1 MTFTYQANRGTNNSK
16 TTGTSIGVSPSS
28 SLSVGQFILIT
39 FAGDSMS
46 TTQGATTVCS
56 CADNTAGNTYTR
68 LFEYTRTD
76 GGAFDGVTVA
86 VFYSILDTAVGTGD
100 TITVTHNNVVARSVG
115 IEEYSMTGDGV
126 TVAGTNVAYGTG
138 TGPSVTL
145 GSLTSK
151 SYLWVGTVGREG
163 YGSDSNTQDTDY
175 SNHTAHGTTGGGPAG
190 NTQYFGGYRT
200 YTGTSDTYNPTIVSA
215 DYAVALAAIEETTSG
230 TSTSSSTGAY
240 LKGKN
245 TASGNTSAYLKGST
259 SASDNQGAYL
269 RGSTGGSSSISAYMM
284 CSTLDVSISYAFLF
298 IPKSYGG
305 GITGSA
311 PAYTRGK
318 DTTSSSTSA
327 LLHGSVDAS
336 NSSDAYLKGKS
347 TASDTQTAYLKG
359 SIDASDNQTAYLKGS
374 STASDSTP
382 VYLKGQNTASDTATA
397 FLAGKDTA
405 DSSTEALLHGK
416 DTATDTT
423 SAYLVGGSSASDST
437 EAYTRGKDTASS
449 SSEAYLRGQD
459 TASDNQIALLS
470 GIAGASDS
478 TEAYLRGS
486 DTASDNQEAYL
497 RGSQDASDDIPAYL
511 LGALGASSSVEAYLK
526 GWDTASDSTEAY
538 LRGGIN
544 VSDTTPAFLYG
555 QATASSSIPAHL
567 VSGDE
572 ANSSTGAYLQG
583 QDTATDSTE
592 AYLKGSVNA
601 VSSTEAYLFGEATVS
616 DSISA
621 FANGYGERLYPDGD
635 ISQSDN
641 WQREDS
647 STSNLYVSID
657 EFPENDADYVWYDDS
672 PEGKYFEVSLSDP
685 SGETVP
691 EGDVHIV
698 WRGYRKAG
706 TQAITVR
713 VELRQSTT
721 VIASQSKLLTN
732 TPTTFKYSLTS
743 GEISSITDWTNLRL
757 RFIVEDVS

>member
-1 MTFTYQANRGTNNSK
+1 MSFTFEGNRGTNTNK
-16 TTGTSIGVSPSS
+16 TTGTTVGVSPSQSIS
-28 SLSVGQFILIT
+28 SGQLVVVTFVGDNM
-39 FAGDSMS
+39 G
-46 TTQGATTVCS
+46 TTQGATTAVT
-56 CADNTAGNTYTR
+56 CADDQSNTYTR
-68 LFEYTRTD
+68 LFEYTQTGGSSSD
-76 GGAFDGVTVA
+76 GATVA
-86 VFYSILDTAVGTGD
+86 VFYSILDTGIGTGD
-100 TITVTHNNVVARSVG
+100 TVTCTHSNVVSRSIGLV
-115 IEEYSMTGDGV
+115 EYSLSGTGV
-126 TVAGTNVAYGTG
+126 SVAGTNAAYGTG

-145 GSLTSK
+145 GSLS
-151 SYLWVGTVGREG
+151 SAAYLWIGAVGREG
-163 YGSDSNTQDTDY
+163 YGDSSYTQDSDY
-175 SNHTAHGTTGGGPAG
+175 SDHTAHGTTGGGPAS
-190 NTQYFGGYRT
+190 NTQHVGGYRT
-200 YTGTSDTYNPTIVSA
+200 YTGTSDTYAPTVVTG
-215 DYAVALAAIEETTSG
+215 DYVVALAAIEETGTGTNTSD
-230 TSTSSSTGAY
+230 STGAY
-240 LKGKN
+240 LKGKS
-245 TASGNTSAYLKGST
+245 TASSNTSAYLKGST

-269 RGSTGGSSSISAYMM
+269 RGGTEGSSSISAYMM
-284 CSTLDVSISYAFLF
+284 CSTLDVSISFAYLF

-305 GITGSA
+305 GITGSTS
-311 PAYTRGK
+311 AYTRGK

-327 LLHGSVDAS
+327 LLHGSVDTSDSS
-336 NSSDAYLKGKS
+336 NAYLKGKS

-359 SIDASDNQTAYLKGS
+359 SIDASGDQTAYLKGS
-374 STASDSTP
+374 STASDSTAA
-382 VYLKGQNTASDTATA
+382 YLKGQNTASDTATA

-405 DSSTEALLHGK
+405 NSSTEALLHGK

-437 EAYTRGKDTASS
+437 EAYTRGKNTASS

-497 RGSQDASDDIPAYL
+497 RGSQDASNDITAYL

-526 GWDTASDSTEAY
+526 GLDTASDSTEAY

-572 ANSSTGAYLQG
+572 ADSSTGAYLQG

-657 EFPENDADYVWYDDS
+657 EFPENDTDYVWYDDS
-672 PEGKYFEVSLSDP
+672 PEGKYFEVSLTNP
-685 SGETVP
+685 TGETVP
-691 EGDVHIV
+691 AGDVHIV

-706 TQAITVR
+706 AQAITVK

-721 VIASQSKLLTN
+721 VIASQSKLLTD
-732 TPTTFKYSLTS
+732 TPMTFKYTLSS
-743 GEISSITDWTNLRL
+743 GEKSSITDWTNLRL
-757 RFIVEDVS
+757 RFVVEDVT